1 LPLDEWRGRPEYTK
15 AYIEVLTYTSPG
27 PGRELAWSR
36 DRTIVR
42 SGGKNMMGQ
51 TPILILK
58 EGTKREKGKGAQFN
72 NITAA
77 RAIADSVRSTLGPR
91 GMDKMLVDSM
101 GDVVITN
108 DGVTILKEIDVEHP
122 AAKMLVEVA
131 KTQDDECGDG
141 TTTAVILAGELL
153 KKAEALIER
162 NVHPTVIS
170 GGFRMAAQKAQ
181 DILEELAIKVSPDK
195 RDVLMDIARTAMI
208 SKSVS
213 SSRDLLSAV
222 AVDAVS
228 AVAEKKSDGTW
239 TVDDDNIQVVKKQG
253 GSMDDTQMI
262 AGIIVDKEAVH
273 PAMPKRVEKAK
284 IALVDSALEVKKT
297 EIDAKIEITD
307 PSQLHAFLDEEEN
320 MLRKMVGIVKKSGA
334 NVLFCQK
341 GIDDLAQHYLSKEG
355 IYAVRRV
362 KKSDMEK
369 LAKATGSNL
378 VTKLDDLRAGDLG
391 IAKLVEEK
399 KIAEDRMT
407 FVTGCKNPKAV
418 SVLIRGGTEHVIDE
432 IDRSL
437 NDAISVVAVAVE
449 DGKLVTGGGSTATE
463 LAQRMRDYAA
473 SVGGREQMAIDAFA
487 SALEVVPTALA
498 ENAGLDPIDI
508 LIELRKAHKSGKVHA
523 GINVLTG
530 KVTDMKKERVF
541 EPLRVGKQGISS
553 ATDAAVM
560 ILRIDDVIASRSGG
574 AGGKSPQM
582 PDMGDGGFD

>member
-1 LPLDEWRGRPEYTK
+1 
-15 AYIEVLTYTSPG
+15 
-27 PGRELAWSR
+27 
-36 DRTIVR
+36 
-42 SGGKNMMGQ
+42 MMMLGQ
-51 TPILILK
+51 TPVLILK

-72 NITAA
+72 NIAAA
-77 RAIADSVRSTLGPR
+77 RAIADAVRSTLGPR

-131 KTQDDECGDG
+131 KTQDEECGDG

-153 KKAEALIER
+153 KKAEALIEQ

-170 GGFRMAAQKAQ
+170 GGYRMAAVKAR
-181 DILEELAIKVSPDK
+181 ELLDKTAVTVRPD
-195 RDVLMDIARTAMI
+195 DTDTLMDIAKTAMI

-213 SSRDLLSAV
+213 ASRDHLAQV
-222 AVDAVS
+222 AVKAVT
-228 AVAEKKSDGTW
+228 AIAEKSDDGKW
-239 TVDDDNIQVVKKQG
+239 FVDDDNIQVVKKQG
-253 GSMDDTQMI
+253 GSMDDTEMI

-273 PAMPKRVEKAK
+273 PGMPKRVEKAK

-307 PSQLHAFLDEEEN
+307 PSQLHAFLAEEEN
-320 MLRKMVGIVKKSGA
+320 MLKKMVQTVKKSGA

-369 LAKATGSNL
+369 LAKATGANL
-378 VTKLDDLRAGDLG
+378 VTKLDDLSSQDLG
-391 IAKLVEEK
+391 VANLVEEK
-399 KIAEDRMT
+399 KITDDKMT

-418 SVLIRGGTEHVIDE
+418 SILIRGGTEHVVDE

-437 NDAISVVAVAVE
+437 VDAVSVIAVAIE
-449 DGKLVTGGGSTATE
+449 DGKLVTGGGSAATE
-463 LAQRMRDYAA
+463 LALGLRDYAA
-473 SVGGREQMAIDAFA
+473 SIGGREQIAIDAFA

-498 ENAGLDPIDI
+498 ENAGLDPIDV
-508 LIELRKAHKSGKVHA
+508 LIELRQAHKSGKKTA
-523 GINVLTG
+523 GINVFTG
-530 KVTDMKKERVF
+530 KVSDMKKEKVL
-541 EPLRVGKQGISS
+541 EPIRVGRQAISS

-560 ILRIDDVIASRSGG
+560 ILRIDDVIASKGTGGKG
-574 AGGKSPQM
+574 AGKGPGG
-582 PDMGDGGFD
+582 PDLDDGGFD